1 MGTKDK
7 MIEAAIMLMRR
18 SGFSGAGIN
27 EIVKESGAP
36 KGSIYHFFP
45 EGKRQIVS
53 EALTVYTQRVLAVYD
68 EALSSAERPEEKIQA
83 LFRVVTRRLEGAN
96 YRQSCAAGAVCL
108 DLDEDLEGV
117 RLAIAGAFSEW
128 VALISKHFKFRD
140 PIRRQSFAGLILT
153 TIEGGYIRG
162 RAERSS
168 KPFKEAAGWLADI
181 AEREVPGLP
190 D

>member
-1 MGTKDK
+1 MSTKDR
-7 MIEAAIMLMRR
+7 MIEAAITLMRR

-45 EGKRQIVS
+45 EGKRQIVN

-68 EALSSAERPEEKIQA
+68 EALSSAEHPEEKIQA
-83 LFRVVTRRLEGAN
+83 LFRAVTQRLERAN

-108 DLDEDLEGV
+108 DLDEDLEVV
-117 RLAIAGAFSEW
+117 RHAIAGAFSDW
-128 VALISKHFKFRD
+128 ITLISKHFKIRD
-140 PIRRQSFAGLILT
+140 PIRRRSFAGLVLT
-153 TIEGGYIRG
+153 AIEGGYIRG
-162 RAERSS
+162 RAERSG
-168 KPFKEAAGWLADI
+168 KPFREAAAWLADI
-181 AEREVPGLP
+181 AEREIPGPP